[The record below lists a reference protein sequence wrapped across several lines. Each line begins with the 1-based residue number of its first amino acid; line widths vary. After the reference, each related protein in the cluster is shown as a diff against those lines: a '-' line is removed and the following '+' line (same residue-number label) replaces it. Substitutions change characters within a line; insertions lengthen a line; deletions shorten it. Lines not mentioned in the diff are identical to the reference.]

1 MKSDFKFSNLCGTVY
16 KQGNLIFTPDG
27 NSVLSP
33 VGNRLTVF
41 DLVNNKATTFPFEN
55 RKNIARIALSPSSSL
70 LISVDEDGRALL
82 VNYNRQVVLHHFN
95 FKDKVYDLQFSP
107 DGKYFAVTH
116 GKQVQLWKT
125 PGFHREFTPIVLHRT
140 YTGHYDDVISISWA
154 PDSKFFVT
162 TSKDMSARIYSTNP
176 TEGFV
181 PRTLSGHRDSVLGAW
196 FSKDMDCIFTVSKD
210 GALFEW
216 RYQLANPKEQ
226 DEDEDSGDET
236 AMDLDDGPRKWKVVQ
251 RHYFNQDHAKV
262 VCAAYHAASGMMVVG
277 FANGVFGIWEL
288 PSFNNIHSLSIS
300 QKKIDSVTINSTG
313 EWLAFGASKLGQLLV
328 WEWQSES
335 YVLKQQGHFYD
346 MNCLSY
352 SSDGQSVVTGGDD
365 GKVKVWNTISG
376 FCFVTFSDHTSR
388 VTATEF
394 AKNGQVVFSASL
406 DGTVRAYDLV
416 RYRNF
421 RTFTTPTPVQFSSLA
436 VDPSGEIVCA
446 GAQNTFEIYVWS
458 VQTGKLL
465 DILAGHT
472 APISGLA
479 FSPTAQ
485 FLASSSWDRTIRTWD
500 VFGRGKSVESF
511 THMSEV
517 LALAF
522 RPDGKELCG
531 STLDGQL
538 SFWNADDALQ
548 TNVID
553 GRRDISG
560 GRKATDKISADNSTS
575 GKHFNS
581 LCYTADGT
589 CIIGGGNSKYVCIYD
604 VKSNILVKKWQI
616 SKNLSF
622 DGTLEFLNSKNMTEA
637 GAVDLIDD
645 DDFSDLEDRQ
655 DNALPGTKDLSKRNV
670 RPEIRTKAVRFS
682 PTGRSWAAASTE
694 GLLIYSLDDT
704 LMFDP
709 FDLEIDITPETIL
722 ETLDEKDYLKALV
735 MAFRLNERQYIQ
747 RCYEAIPPSDVRLV
761 ARQLPTKYLERLMK
775 FIASYMEDSPHLE
788 FHLIW
793 CTSLLISHGK
803 YLKDHSG
810 EFLTVF
816 RGLQKGVGKMHEDL
830 AKVCNDNTYTL
841 EYLLSQAEKN

>member
-16 KQGNLIFTPDG
+16 KQGNLIFSPDG

-41 DLVNNKATTFPFEN
+41 DLVNNKSVTFPYEN
-55 RKNIARIALSPSSSL
+55 RKNIQRIALSPNATL
-70 LISVDEDGRALL
+70 LLSVDEDGRALL

-95 FKDKVYDLQFSP
+95 FKEKVDDLQFSP

-125 PGFHREFTPIVLHRT
+125 PGFHREFSPFVLHRT
-140 YTGHYDDVISISWA
+140 YTGHYDDVVSLSWS
-154 PDSKFFVT
+154 PDSKFFIT
-162 TSKDMSARIYSTNP
+162 TSKDMSARVYSTNP
-176 TEGFV
+176 IEGFV
-181 PRTLSGHRDSVLGAW
+181 PIVLSGHRDTVIGAW
-196 FSKDMDCIFTVSKD
+196 FTKEQDAIFTVSKD

-216 RYQLANPKEQ
+216 KYQSIHPRAQ
-226 DEDEDSGDET
+226 TEDSDDE
-236 AMDLDDGPRKWKVVQ
+236 MEVDDGPRRWTVVQ
-251 RHYFNQDHAKV
+251 RHYFNQNHAKIQCV
-262 VCAAYHAASGMMVVG
+262 AYHAPSNLIVAGFSSGI
-277 FANGVFGIWEL
+277 FGIWEL
-288 PSFNNIHSLSIS
+288 PSFNNIHTLSIS
-300 QKKIDSVTINSTG
+300 QKKIDSVAINRTG
-313 EWLAFGASKLGQLLV
+313 EWLAFGCSKLGQLLV

-346 MNCLSY
+346 MNTLSY

-365 GKVKVWNTISG
+365 GKVKVWNTVSG
-376 FCFVTFSDHTSR
+376 FCFVTFAEHTSR
-388 VTATEF
+388 VAAVEF
-394 AKNGQVVFSASL
+394 AKNGQVVFSASF
-406 DGTVRAYDLV
+406 DGTVRAYDLI

-421 RTFTTPTPVQFSSLA
+421 RTFTSPTPVQFSTLA

-465 DILAGHT
+465 DILSGHG

-485 FLASSSWDRTIRTWD
+485 FLASSSWDKTIRTWD
-500 VFGRGKSVESF
+500 VFGRGKTVETY
-511 THMSEV
+511 THTSEV

-538 SFWNADDALQ
+538 NFWNVDDALQ
-548 TNVID
+548 TGVID

-560 GRKATDKISADNSTS
+560 GRKAADKISAENNSS

-604 VKSNILVKKWQI
+604 IKANVLVKKWQI

-637 GAVDLIDD
+637 GPMDLIDD
-645 DDFSDLEDRQ
+645 DDFSDLEDRR
-655 DNALPGTKDLSKRNV
+655 DDALPGTKDLSKRNV

-704 LMFDP
+704 LLFDP
-709 FDLEIDITPETIL
+709 FDLEIDITPESIL
-722 ETLDEKDYLKALV
+722 ETLDEKDFLKALV
-735 MAFRLNERQYIQ
+735 MAFRLNERPLIQ
-747 RCYEAIPPSDVRLV
+747 QVYEAIPPSDVPLV
-761 ARQLPTKYLERLMK
+761 ARQLPTKYLERLLK
-775 FIASYMEDSPHLE
+775 FIASYLEDSPHLE

-793 CTSLLISHGK
+793 CKNLLVSHGR
-803 YLKDHSG
+803 YLKEHSG

-816 RGLQKGVGKMHEDL
+816 RGLQKGVGKLHEDL

-841 EYLLSQAEKN
+841 EYLSSQTEKH

>member
-1 MKSDFKFSNLCGTVY
+1 FSNLCGTVY
-16 KQGNLIFTPDG
+16 KQGNILFSPDG

-55 RKNIARIALSPSSSL
+55 NKNIDRLALSPNSTL

-82 VNYNRQVVLHHFN
+82 VNYNRQVVLHRMHF
-95 FKDKVYDLQFSP
+95 KGKVHDLQFSP
-107 DGKYFAVTH
+107 DGKYFAVTN
-116 GKQVQLWKT
+116 GKQIHVWKT
-125 PGFHREFTPIVLHRT
+125 PGYHREFAPIVLHRK
-140 YTGHYDDVISISWA
+140 YTGHYDDVVSISWS
-154 PDSKFFVT
+154 PDSKFFMT
-162 TSKDMSARIYSTNP
+162 TSKDMSAKIYTVNP
-176 TEGFV
+176 VQGYIPF
-181 PRTLSGHRDSVLGAW
+181 TLSGHRDTVIGAW
-196 FSKDMDCIFTVSKD
+196 FSKEQDKAYSISKE

-216 RYQLANPKEQ
+216 RYQLMEPKP
-226 DEDEDSGDET
+226 EDDDAAEEKAKEMKSGDE
-236 AMDLDDGPRKWKVVQ
+236 GRRRWRVVQ
-251 RHYFNQDHAKV
+251 RHYFFQGHAKIA
-262 VCAAYHAASGMMVVG
+262 CASFHQQSNMIVVG
-277 FANGVFGIWEL
+277 FTNGVFGIWEL
-288 PSFNNIHSLSIS
+288 PTFTNIHTLSIS
-300 QKKIDSVTINSTG
+300 QKKIDSVAFNKTG

-328 WEWQSES
+328 WEWQSET

-352 SSDGQSVVTGGDD
+352 STDGQSVVTGGDD
-365 GKVKVWNTISG
+365 GKVKVWNTNSG
-376 FCFVTFSDHTSR
+376 FCFVTFSDHTSK

-406 DGTVRAYDLV
+406 DGTVRAFDLV

-421 RTFTTPTPVQFSSLA
+421 RTFTSPTPVQFSSLA

-465 DILAGHT
+465 DILSGHE

-485 FLASSSWDRTIRTWD
+485 FLASSSWDKSIRTWD
-500 VFGRGKSVESF
+500 VFGRGKTVESF
-511 THMSEV
+511 THQSEV

-522 RPDGKELCG
+522 RPDGKEVCG

-538 SFWNADDALQ
+538 SFWDVESALQ

-553 GRRDISG
+553 GRRDIAG
-560 GRKATDKISADNSTS
+560 GRKATDKVTAANSS
-575 GKHFNS
+575 SDKHFNS

-589 CIIGGGNSKYVCIYD
+589 CIIGGGNSKFVCIYD
-604 VKSNILVKKWQI
+604 IQSTILVQKWQI
-616 SKNLSF
+616 SKNMSF
-622 DGTLEFLNSKNMTEA
+622 DGTREFLNSKNMTEA
-637 GAVDLIDD
+637 GPRDLIEDVNDD
-645 DDFSDLEDRQ
+645 SDWEDRQ

-670 RPEIRTKAVRFS
+670 RPEVRTKAVRFS

-709 FDLEIDITPETIL
+709 FDLEIDITPETIM
-722 ETLDEKDYLKALV
+722 ETLEERDYLKALV
-735 MAFRLNERQYIQ
+735 MAFRLNERSYIQ
-747 RCYEAIPPSDVRLV
+747 RVYEAIPPPDVRLV
-761 ARQLPTKYLERLMK
+761 ARQMPSKYLERLMK
-775 FIASYMEDSPHLE
+775 FIASHMEDSPHLE

-793 CTSLLISHGK
+793 CQSLLTSHGK

-816 RGLQKGVGKMHEDL
+816 RGLQKGVGKLHEDL

>member
-1 MKSDFKFSNLCGTVY
+1 MFSNLCGTVY

-27 NSVLSP
+27 NAVLSP

-41 DLVNNKATTFPFEN
+41 DLVNNKSVTFPYEN
-55 RKNIARIALSPSSSL
+55 RKNIHRIALSPNATL
-70 LISVDEDGRALL
+70 LLSVDEDGKALL

-95 FKDKVYDLQFSP
+95 FKEKVDDLQFSP

-125 PGFHREFTPIVLHRT
+125 PGFHREFSPFVLHRT
-140 YTGHYDDVISISWA
+140 YTGHYDDVVSLSWS
-154 PDSKFFVT
+154 PDSKFFIT
-162 TSKDMSARIYSTNP
+162 TSKDMSARVYSTNP
-176 TEGFV
+176 IEGFV
-181 PRTLSGHRDSVLGAW
+181 PIVLSGHRDTVIGAW
-196 FSKDMDCIFTVSKD
+196 FNKEQDTIFTVSKD
-210 GALFEW
+210 SALFEW
-216 RYQLANPKEQ
+216 KHQLINPKAQ
-226 DEDEDSGDET
+226 TEDSDDDDTE
-236 AMDLDDGPRKWKVVQ
+236 MQVDDGPRRWTVVQ
-251 RHYFNQDHAKV
+251 RNYFNQNHAKIQ
-262 VCAAYHAASGMMVVG
+262 CAAYHAPSNLIVVG
-277 FANGVFGIWEL
+277 FSSGIFGIWEL
-288 PSFNNIHSLSIS
+288 PTFNNIHTLSIS
-300 QKKIDSVTINSTG
+300 QKKIDSVAINRTG
-313 EWLAFGASKLGQLLV
+313 EWLAFGCSKLGQLLV

-346 MNCLSY
+346 MNTLSY

-365 GKVKVWNTISG
+365 GKVKVWNTVSG
-376 FCFVTFSDHTSR
+376 FCFVTFAEHTSR
-388 VTATEF
+388 VAAVEF
-394 AKNGQVVFSASL
+394 AKNGQVVFSASF

-421 RTFTTPTPVQFSSLA
+421 RTFTSPTPVQFSTLA

-465 DILAGHT
+465 DILSGHG

-485 FLASSSWDRTIRTWD
+485 FLASSSWDKTIRTWD
-500 VFGRGKSVESF
+500 VFGRGKAVETY
-511 THMSEV
+511 THLSEV

-538 SFWNADDALQ
+538 SFWNVDDALQ
-548 TNVID
+548 TGVID

-560 GRKATDKISADNSTS
+560 GRKATDKISAENNSS
-575 GKHFNS
+575 GKHFSS

-604 VKSNILVKKWQI
+604 IKANILVKKWQI

-622 DGTLEFLNSKNMTEA
+622 DGTLEYLNSKNMTEA
-637 GAVDLIDD
+637 GAMDLIDD
-645 DDFSDLEDRQ
+645 DDFSDLEDRR
-655 DNALPGTKDLSKRNV
+655 DDALPGTKDLSKRNV

-694 GLLIYSLDDT
+694 GLLIYSLDDS
-704 LMFDP
+704 LLFDP

-722 ETLDEKDYLKALV
+722 ETLDEKDFLKALV
-735 MAFRLNERQYIQ
+735 MAFRLNERPLIQ
-747 RCYEAIPPSDVRLV
+747 QVYEAIPPSDVPLV
-761 ARQLPTKYLERLMK
+761 ARQLPTKYLERLLK

-793 CTSLLISHGK
+793 CTNLLISHGK

-816 RGLQKGVGKMHEDL
+816 RGLQKGVGKLHEDL
-830 AKVCNDNTYTL
+830 AKV
-841 EYLLSQAEKN
+841 

>member
-16 KQGNLIFTPDG
+16 KQGNLVFTPDG
-27 NSVLSP
+27 NSILSP

-41 DLVNNKATTFPFEN
+41 DLVNNKAVTFPYEN
-55 RKNIARIALSPSSSL
+55 RKNIDRIALSPNATL

-82 VNYNRQVVLHHFN
+82 VNYNRQIVLHHFN
-95 FKDKVYDLQFSP
+95 FKNKVYDLQFSP

-116 GKQVQLWKT
+116 GKQIQLWKT

-140 YTGHYDDVISISWA
+140 YTGHYDEVTCITWS
-154 PDSKFFVT
+154 PDSKYFLT
-162 TSKDMSARIYSTNP
+162 TSKDMSARVYSTNP
-176 TEGFV
+176 IEGFV
-181 PRTLSGHRDSVLGAW
+181 PFTLSGHRDTVIGAW
-196 FSKDMDCIFTVSKD
+196 FSKEQDTIYTVSKD

-216 RYQLANPKEQ
+216 RHQLINPKAQ
-226 DEDEDSGDET
+226 DDDSEDES
-236 AMDLDDGPRKWKVVQ
+236 AMEVDDGPKRWSAVQ
-251 RHYFNQDHAKV
+251 RHFFYQDHAKV
-262 VCAAYHAASGMMVVG
+262 VCAAYHAPSAMMVVG
-277 FANGVFGIWEL
+277 FSNGVFGIWEL
-288 PSFNNIHSLSIS
+288 PSFNNIHTLSIS
-300 QKKIDSVTINSTG
+300 QKKIDSVTINKSG

-376 FCFVTFSDHTSR
+376 FCFVTFSEHTSR

-406 DGTVRAYDLV
+406 DGTVRAFDLV

-421 RTFTTPTPVQFSSLA
+421 RTFTSPTPVQFSTLA
-436 VDPSGEIVCA
+436 VDPSGEVVCA

-485 FLASSSWDRTIRTWD
+485 FLASSSWDRSIRTWD
-500 VFGRGKSVESF
+500 VFGRGTSVESF
-511 THMSEV
+511 THLSEV

-538 SFWNADDALQ
+538 SFWDAENALQ

-560 GRKATDKISADNSTS
+560 GRKAEDKITAENSTS

-581 LCYTADGT
+581 LCYTADGS

-604 VKSNILVKKWQI
+604 IKANILVKKWQI

-637 GAVDLIDD
+637 GAMDLIDD
-645 DDFSDLEDRQ
+645 DDDMSDLEDRQ

-704 LMFDP
+704 LLFDP

-761 ARQLPTKYLERLMK
+761 ARQLPSKYLERLMK

-816 RGLQKGVGKMHEDL
+816 RGLQKGVGKLHEDL

-841 EYLLSQAEKN
+841 EYLLSQAQKN